1 LSHSTEAGTLPAGAN
16 HGRRIR
22 MDFLHEVVFG
32 NTIQTW
38 LKGLAVGVLTAG
50 ALRVVVP
57 LVVRRLTRFAH
68 STRTYVDDSFVAAA
82 GATRGFLYVV
92 AGIYAG
98 VRVVET
104 PDAIAGVLD
113 SLLASAVLVQIGLW
127 LDEGYRTFIVHY
139 RESRYPDDPEVAT
152 SFNLIRYAGSAVIWF
167 LVFVFVLQTWG
178 VNVTAL
184 ITGLG
189 VGGIAVAL
197 AVQSILSDLFAS
209 LSIIFDKPFLVGDYL
224 TIDEYQGTVESIG
237 LKTTQLRSISG
248 EQVVFSNS
256 DLLQSR
262 IRNYGRMEE
271 RRGSFTFG
279 VVYKTDPGLVSKI
292 PGWVQEIVE
301 SEQLTR
307 FDRCHFKSLGESALE
322 FETVYYMT
330 VPDYKAF
337 MAVQERINL
346 ALMRRLAEAGV
357 EFAYPTQLLYLSR
370 TGDLPPAPEADREGT
385 VAVDAS

>member
-1 LSHSTEAGTLPAGAN
+1 
-16 HGRRIR
+16 
-22 MDFLHEVVFG
+22 MDFLNEVVLG
-32 NTIQTW
+32 NTIETW
-38 LKGLAVGVLTAG
+38 LKGIAVAVLTAG

-57 LVVRRLTRFAH
+57 RLVRRVKRFAQ
-68 STRTYVDDSFVAAA
+68 STNTYVDDAVVAAA
-82 GATRGFLYVV
+82 AATKNFLYLV

-98 VRVVET
+98 ARLLEL
-104 PDAIAGVLD
+104 PGAIATLIDGV
-113 SLLASAVLVQIGLW
+113 LASAVLIQIGLW
-127 LDEGYRTFIVHY
+127 LVEGYRTFLLHY
-139 RESRYPDDPEVAT
+139 RQAKYLDDPAAAT

-167 LVFVFVLQTWG
+167 FVFVFVLQAWG

-189 VGGIAVAL
+189 IGGIAIAL

-224 TIDEYQGTVESIG
+224 TIDEYGGTVESIG
-237 LKTTQLRSISG
+237 LKTTLLRSVSG
-248 EQVVFSNS
+248 EQLVFSNS
-256 DLLQSR
+256 DLLSSR

-279 VVYKTDPGLVSKI
+279 IVYETDPHVVSEI
-292 PGWVQEIVE
+292 PGWVKAIVE
-301 SEQLTR
+301 SEELTR
-307 FDRCHFKSLGESALE
+307 FDRCHFKSLGQSALE
-322 FETVYYMT
+322 FETVYHMT

-337 MAVQERINL
+337 MDVQERINL
-346 ALMRRLAEAGV
+346 ALMLRLTEAGV

-370 TGDLPPAPEADREGT
+370 TGDLPADPAGT